1 IDPNN
6 IELPKESHTY
16 EELLDDH
23 PFLKEIARKFL
34 NKDLYKEVRY
44 KDLRDQDKKNLIAVY
59 LGMCAE
65 VDHNIGRILASL
77 EKNKLDKNTLIVFT
91 SDHGELLGEN
101 RMWGKLGWWDSAYR
115 IPLIVYNPG
124 EKNYEVNDFT
134 ESVDLAL
141 VFSAGTVL
149 WSVTSYADGHCEGS
163 TMSDGHTG
171 GKYPQQYELSE
182 YQSAAGCK
190 MMFSEN
196 PNIVSI
202 NDTIQGNKGLA
213 AVADRLPDEPL
224 VVVPYD
230 SVGSYGGTIRFLSNA
245 TEAGTSDMLSTRHVN
260 LVRFADDLSTI
271 VPNVAK
277 DYEWNDDFT
286 TLTFMLRKGHKW
298 SNGEPFTAR
307 DVEFWY
313 EDLMMNTNIREKPYP
328 YLLVGGEPM
337 TVDVVDDTTVRFNL
351 PSPFPGL
358 LATLAWSYNQAFM
371 PAHFLEQFHPEIDSN
386 ADANAQALGFEN
398 GWDALAAY
406 YGNSGWTDTPTP
418 MLRNPDLVAGL
429 EYAAYPSL
437 EAYMTIEDT
446 TEGRVYAANPYF
458 HQVDTAGNQLPYIDY
473 QNERYI
479 NENEIRLL
487 KLVNGEV
494 DYKSQSVQL
503 ESAPQLLDGAE
514 SGGYSLQI
522 NPGCGAALFSFN
534 VTHPDMEKRKVY
546 SDIRF
551 RQAMSIALDRNEIN
565 DVAYYGMGV
574 VEQFVGIS
582 PAPDFVPDAIKMHM
596 TQYDPDG
603 ANALLDEVG
612 LKDVDGDGFR
622 ELPNGAAFAMNID
635 YATQG
640 IGGVEVE
647 LVARMWND
655 VGVKTNFK
663 EVTPDEYRGS
673 QSSNALDVHAWD
685 KGQPLAIIAGNPE
698 TFKAPFGN
706 YFNHTQGMLWA
717 AYIDSNGSDGVEPP
731 QWVYDLSDGIDKFQS
746 YELGTAESNEWGEK
760 ITTMLTEQTLLIGTV
775 KAPFPTYHRNALK
788 NFTQFKTT

>member
-1 IDPNN
+1 M
-6 IELPKESHTY
+6 
-16 EELLDDH
+16 
-23 PFLKEIARKFL
+23 F
-34 NKDLYKEVRY
+34 
-44 KDLRDQDKKNLIAVY
+44 KKLFI
-59 LGMCAE
+59 
-65 VDHNIGRILASL
+65 
-77 EKNKLDKNTLIVFT
+77 
-91 SDHGELLGEN
+91 
-101 RMWGKLGWWDSAYR
+101 
-115 IPLIVYNPG
+115 
-124 EKNYEVNDFT
+124 
-134 ESVDLAL
+134 AL
-141 VFSAGTVL
+141 VFSFSTFAWSGISFAGDC
-149 WSVTSYADGHCEGS
+149 SGS
-163 TMSDGHTG
+163 TMSDGMTG

-182 YQSAAGCK
+182 YESAADCS
-190 MMFSEN
+190 MHFHDN
-196 PNIVSI
+196 PNVESI
-202 NDTIQGNKGLA
+202 NATIQGNPSLPP
-213 AVADRLPDEPL
+213 VADRLPDEPL
-224 VVVPYD
+224 VIVPYD
-230 SVGSYGGTIRFLSNA
+230 SIGEYGGTINFLSNA

-260 LVRFADDLSTI
+260 LLRFADDLSTI

-277 DYEWNDDFT
+277 DFQWNDDFT

-298 SNGEPFTAR
+298 SNGEPFVAR

-313 EDLMMNTNIREKPYP
+313 EDLMMNPKIREKPYP

-337 TVDVVDDTTVRFNL
+337 TVDVIDDQTVRFNL

-358 LATLAWSYNQAFM
+358 TATIAWSYNQFFM
-371 PAHFLEQFHPEIDSN
+371 PSHFLEQFHPEIDSN
-386 ADANAQALGFEN
+386 ADANAQALGFAD
-398 GWDALAAY
+398 GYDALAAY

-418 MLRNPDLVAGL
+418 LLARPDLVDGL
-429 EYAAYPSL
+429 PYAAYPSL

-503 ESAPQLLDGAE
+503 ESAPQLLDGAD
-514 SGGYSLQI
+514 SGGYSVQI

-534 VTHPDMEKRKVY
+534 VTHPDPEKRKVY
-546 SDIRF
+546 GDIRF
-551 RQAMSIALDRNEIN
+551 RQAMSIAMNRDEIN
-565 DVAYYGMGV
+565 DVAYYGLGK
-574 VEQFVGIS
+574 VEQFVGFS
-582 PAPDFVPDAIKMHM
+582 PAPDFVPDSIKMHM

-622 ELPNGAAFAMNID
+622 ELPNGDALAINID

-647 LVARMWND
+647 LVARYFNE
-655 VGVKTNFK
+655 VGIKTTFK

-673 QSSNALDVHAWD
+673 QAANQLDVHVWD
-685 KGQPLAIIAGNPE
+685 KGQPLAIVAGNPE
-698 TFKAPFGN
+698 TFKPPFGN
-706 YFNHTQGMLWA
+706 YFNHTQGLDWA
-717 AYIDSNGSDGVEPP
+717 AYIDSNGSEGTEPP

-746 YELGTAESNEWGEK
+746 YALGTAESNEWGEK
-760 ITTMLTEQTLLIGTV
+760 IATMLTEQSLLIGTV

-788 NFTQFKTT
+788 NFTQFKTTSYEYYRTYPYLATQWWLDE

>member
-1 IDPNN
+1 M
-6 IELPKESHTY
+6 
-16 EELLDDH
+16 
-23 PFLKEIARKFL
+23 F
-34 NKDLYKEVRY
+34 
-44 KDLRDQDKKNLIAVY
+44 KK
-59 LGMCAE
+59 
-65 VDHNIGRILASL
+65 IL
-77 EKNKLDKNTLIVFT
+77 
-91 SDHGELLGEN
+91 
-101 RMWGKLGWWDSAYR
+101 
-115 IPLIVYNPG
+115 
-124 EKNYEVNDFT
+124 
-134 ESVDLAL
+134 LAL
-141 VFSAGTVL
+141 VFSASTVL
-149 WSVTSYADGHCEGS
+149 WSASSFAGGHCTGS
-163 TMSDGHTG
+163 TMNDGLQG

-182 YQSAAGCK
+182 FESAAGCK
-190 MMFSEN
+190 MQFSEN
-196 PNIVSI
+196 PNITSI
-202 NDTIQGNKGLA
+202 NATIQGNKGLA

-230 SVGSYGGTIRFLSNA
+230 SIGSYGGTIKFLSNA

-277 DYEWNDDFT
+277 DFEWNDDFT

-386 ADANAQALGFEN
+386 ADANAQALGFED

-534 VTHPDMEKRKVY
+534 VTHPDLEKRKVY

-582 PAPDFVPDAIKMHM
+582 PAPDFVPEEIKMHM

-622 ELPNGAAFAMNID
+622 ELPNGAPFAMNID

-717 AYIDSNGSDGVEPP
+717 AYIDSDGSDGVEPP

-746 YELGTAESNEWGEK
+746 YELGTAESNEWGKK

-788 NFTQFKTT
+788 NFTQFKTTSYEYYRTYPYLATQWWLDE

>member
-1 IDPNN
+1 M
-6 IELPKESHTY
+6 
-16 EELLDDH
+16 
-23 PFLKEIARKFL
+23 F
-34 NKDLYKEVRY
+34 
-44 KDLRDQDKKNLIAVY
+44 KK
-59 LGMCAE
+59 
-65 VDHNIGRILASL
+65 IL
-77 EKNKLDKNTLIVFT
+77 
-91 SDHGELLGEN
+91 
-101 RMWGKLGWWDSAYR
+101 
-115 IPLIVYNPG
+115 
-124 EKNYEVNDFT
+124 
-134 ESVDLAL
+134 LAL
-141 VFSAGTVL
+141 VFSASTVL
-149 WSVTSYADGHCEGS
+149 WSASSFAGGHCTGS
-163 TMSDGHTG
+163 TMNDGLQG

-182 YQSAAGCK
+182 FESAAGCK
-190 MMFSEN
+190 MQFSEN
-196 PNIVSI
+196 PNITSI
-202 NDTIQGNKGLA
+202 NATIQGNKGLA

-230 SVGSYGGTIRFLSNA
+230 SIGSYGGTIKFLSNA

-337 TVDVVDDTTVRFNL
+337 TVDVIDDTTVRFNL

-358 LATLAWSYNQAFM
+358 LATLAWTYNQAFM

-386 ADANAQALGFEN
+386 ADANAQALGFED

-534 VTHPDMEKRKVY
+534 VTHPDLEKRKVY

-565 DVAYYGMGV
+565 DVAYYGLGV

-582 PAPDFVPDAIKMHM
+582 PAPDFVPEEIKMHM

-612 LKDVDGDGFR
+612 LIDVDGDGFR
-622 ELPNGAAFAMNID
+622 ELPNGAPFAMNID

-685 KGQPLAIIAGNPE
+685 KGQPLAIVAGNPE

-717 AYIDSNGSDGVEPP
+717 AYIDSNGTDGVEPP

-746 YELGTAESNEWGEK
+746 YELGTAESNEWGKK

-788 NFTQFKTT
+788 NFTQFKTTSYEYYRTYPYLATQWWLDE

>member
-1 IDPNN
+1 M
-6 IELPKESHTY
+6 
-16 EELLDDH
+16 
-23 PFLKEIARKFL
+23 F
-34 NKDLYKEVRY
+34 
-44 KDLRDQDKKNLIAVY
+44 KK
-59 LGMCAE
+59 
-65 VDHNIGRILASL
+65 IL
-77 EKNKLDKNTLIVFT
+77 
-91 SDHGELLGEN
+91 
-101 RMWGKLGWWDSAYR
+101 
-115 IPLIVYNPG
+115 
-124 EKNYEVNDFT
+124 
-134 ESVDLAL
+134 LAL
-141 VFSAGTVL
+141 VFSASTVL
-149 WSVTSYADGHCEGS
+149 WSASSFAGGHCTGS
-163 TMSDGHTG
+163 TMNDGLQG

-182 YQSAAGCK
+182 FESAAGCK
-190 MMFSEN
+190 MQFSEN
-196 PNIVSI
+196 PNITSI
-202 NDTIQGNKGLA
+202 NATIQGNKGLA

-230 SVGSYGGTIRFLSNA
+230 SIGSYGGTIKFLSNA

-337 TVDVVDDTTVRFNL
+337 TVDVIDDTTVRFNL

-358 LATLAWSYNQAFM
+358 LATLAWTYNQAFM

-386 ADANAQALGFEN
+386 ADANAQALGFED

-534 VTHPDMEKRKVY
+534 VTHPDLEKRKVY

-582 PAPDFVPDAIKMHM
+582 PAPDFVPEEIKMHM

-622 ELPNGAAFAMNID
+622 ELPNGAPFAMNID

-717 AYIDSNGSDGVEPP
+717 AYIDSNGTDGVEPP

-746 YELGTAESNEWGEK
+746 YELGTAESNEWGKK

-788 NFTQFKTT
+788 NFTQFKTTSYEYYRTYPYLATQWWLDE

>member
-1 IDPNN
+1 M
-6 IELPKESHTY
+6 
-16 EELLDDH
+16 
-23 PFLKEIARKFL
+23 F
-34 NKDLYKEVRY
+34 
-44 KDLRDQDKKNLIAVY
+44 KK
-59 LGMCAE
+59 
-65 VDHNIGRILASL
+65 IL
-77 EKNKLDKNTLIVFT
+77 
-91 SDHGELLGEN
+91 
-101 RMWGKLGWWDSAYR
+101 
-115 IPLIVYNPG
+115 
-124 EKNYEVNDFT
+124 
-134 ESVDLAL
+134 LAL
-141 VFSAGTVL
+141 VFSASTVL
-149 WSVTSYADGHCEGS
+149 WSASSFAGGHCTGS
-163 TMSDGHTG
+163 TMNDGLQG
-171 GKYPQQYELSE
+171 GKYPQQYEISE
-182 YQSAAGCK
+182 FESAAGCK
-190 MMFSEN
+190 MQFSEN
-196 PNIVSI
+196 PNITSI
-202 NDTIQGNKGLA
+202 NATIQGNKGLA

-230 SVGSYGGTIRFLSNA
+230 SIGSYGGTIKFLSNA

-277 DYEWNDDFT
+277 DFEWNDDFT

-337 TVDVVDDTTVRFNL
+337 TVDVVNDTTVRFNL

-503 ESAPQLLDGAE
+503 ESAPQLLDGAD

-685 KGQPLAIIAGNPE
+685 KGHPLAIIAGNPE

-717 AYIDSNGSDGVEPP
+717 AYIDSNGTDGVEPP

-788 NFTQFKTT
+788 NFTQFKTTSYEYYRTYPYLATQWWLDE

>member
-1 IDPNN
+1 MF
-6 IELPKESHTY
+6 KK
-16 EELLDDH
+16 LL
-23 PFLKEIARKFL
+23 
-34 NKDLYKEVRY
+34 
-44 KDLRDQDKKNLIAVY
+44 
-59 LGMCAE
+59 
-65 VDHNIGRILASL
+65 
-77 EKNKLDKNTLIVFT
+77 
-91 SDHGELLGEN
+91 
-101 RMWGKLGWWDSAYR
+101 
-115 IPLIVYNPG
+115 
-124 EKNYEVNDFT
+124 
-134 ESVDLAL
+134 LAL

-149 WSVTSYADGHCEGS
+149 WSVSSYADGHCEGS

-182 YQSAAGCK
+182 FESAAGCK
-190 MMFSEN
+190 MQFSEN
-196 PNIVSI
+196 PNITSI
-202 NDTIQGNKGLA
+202 NATIQGNKGLA

-230 SVGSYGGTIRFLSNA
+230 SIGSYGGTIKFLSNA

-337 TVDVVDDTTVRFNL
+337 TVDVIDDTTVRFNL

-386 ADANAQALGFEN
+386 ADANAQALGFED

-582 PAPDFVPDAIKMHM
+582 PAPDFVPEEIKMHM

-622 ELPNGAAFAMNID
+622 ELPNGAPFAMNID

-717 AYIDSNGSDGVEPP
+717 AYIDSNGTDGVEPP

-746 YELGTAESNEWGEK
+746 YELGTAESNEWGKK

-788 NFTQFKTT
+788 NFTQFKTTSYEYYRTYPYLATQWWLDE

>member
-1 IDPNN
+1 MFKKLFIAM
-6 IELPKESHTY
+6 IFSSSTA
-16 EELLDDH
+16 LLS
-23 PFLKEIARKFL
+23 FGSIA
-34 NKDLYKEVRY
+34 
-44 KDLRDQDKKNLIAVY
+44 
-59 LGMCAE
+59 G
-65 VDHNIGRILASL
+65 
-77 EKNKLDKNTLIVFT
+77 
-91 SDHGELLGEN
+91 
-101 RMWGKLGWWDSAYR
+101 
-115 IPLIVYNPG
+115 
-124 EKNYEVNDFT
+124 
-134 ESVDLAL
+134 
-141 VFSAGTVL
+141 
-149 WSVTSYADGHCEGS
+149 GHCSGS
-163 TMSDGHTG
+163 TMNDGQTG

-182 YQSAAGCK
+182 YESAAGCEMK
-190 MMFSEN
+190 FSEN
-196 PNIVSI
+196 PNIASI
-202 NDTIQGNKGLA
+202 NKTIQGNPSLPP
-213 AVADRLPDEPL
+213 VEDRLPDEPL
-224 VVVPYD
+224 VVVPYE
-230 SVGSYGGTIRFLSNA
+230 SVGQYGGTINFLSNA

-260 LVRFADDLSTI
+260 LLRFADDLSTI

-286 TLTFMLRKGHKW
+286 TLTFTLRKGHMW
-298 SNGEPFTAR
+298 SNGEPFIAR

-313 EDLMMNTNIREKPYP
+313 EDLMMNPNIREKPYP

-337 TVDVVDDTTVRFNL
+337 TVDVIDDQTVRFNL

-358 LATLAWSYNQAFM
+358 TATIAWSYNQFFM
-371 PAHFLEQFHPEIDSN
+371 PSHFLEQFHPEIDSN
-386 ADANAQALGFEN
+386 ADANAQALGFAD
-398 GWDALAAY
+398 GYDALAAY

-418 MLRNPDLVAGL
+418 LLARPDLVDGL
-429 EYAAYPSL
+429 PYAAYPSL

-514 SGGYSLQI
+514 SGGYQVQI

-534 VTHPDMEKRKVY
+534 VTHPDPEKRKVY
-546 SDIRF
+546 GDIRF
-551 RQAMSIALDRNEIN
+551 RQAMSIAMNRDEIN
-565 DVAYYGMGV
+565 EVAYYGLGK
-574 VEQFVGIS
+574 VEQFVGFS
-582 PAPDFVPDAIKMHM
+582 PAPDFVPESIKMHM

-622 ELPNGAAFAMNID
+622 ELPNGDALAINID

-647 LVARMWND
+647 LVARYFNE
-655 VGVKTNFK
+655 VGVKTTFK

-673 QSSNALDVHAWD
+673 QAANQLDVHVWD
-685 KGQPLAIIAGNPE
+685 KGQPLAIVAGNPE
-698 TFKAPFGN
+698 TFKPPFGN
-706 YFNHTQGMLWA
+706 YFNHTQGLDWA
-717 AYIDSNGSDGVEPP
+717 AYIDSNGDEGTKPP

-746 YELGTAESNEWGEK
+746 YALGTAESNEWGEK
-760 ITTMLTEQTLLIGTV
+760 IATMLTEQSLLIGTV

-788 NFTQFKTT
+788 NFTQFKTTSYEYYRTYPYLATQWWLDE

>member
-1 IDPNN
+1 MFKKLFIAM
-6 IELPKESHTY
+6 IFSFSTA
-16 EELLDDH
+16 LLS
-23 PFLKEIARKFL
+23 FGSIA
-34 NKDLYKEVRY
+34 
-44 KDLRDQDKKNLIAVY
+44 
-59 LGMCAE
+59 G
-65 VDHNIGRILASL
+65 
-77 EKNKLDKNTLIVFT
+77 
-91 SDHGELLGEN
+91 
-101 RMWGKLGWWDSAYR
+101 
-115 IPLIVYNPG
+115 
-124 EKNYEVNDFT
+124 
-134 ESVDLAL
+134 
-141 VFSAGTVL
+141 
-149 WSVTSYADGHCEGS
+149 GHCSGS
-163 TMSDGHTG
+163 TMNDGQTG

-182 YQSAAGCK
+182 YESAAGCEMK
-190 MMFSEN
+190 FSEN
-196 PNIVSI
+196 PNIASI
-202 NDTIQGNKGLA
+202 NKTIQGNPSLPP
-213 AVADRLPDEPL
+213 VEDRLPDEPL

-230 SVGSYGGTIRFLSNA
+230 SVGQYGGTINFLSNA

-260 LVRFADDLSTI
+260 LLRFADDLSTI

-286 TLTFMLRKGHKW
+286 TLTFTLRKGHKW
-298 SNGEPFTAR
+298 SNGEPFIAR

-313 EDLMMNTNIREKPYP
+313 EDLMMNPNIREKPYP

-337 TVDVVDDTTVRFNL
+337 TVDVIDDQTVRFNL

-358 LATLAWSYNQAFM
+358 TATIAWSYNQFFM
-371 PAHFLEQFHPEIDSN
+371 PSHFLEQFHPEIDSN
-386 ADANAQALGFEN
+386 ADANAQALGFAD
-398 GWDALAAY
+398 GYDALAAY

-418 MLRNPDLVAGL
+418 LLARPDLVDGL
-429 EYAAYPSL
+429 PYAAYPSL

-503 ESAPQLLDGAE
+503 ESAPQLLDGADA
-514 SGGYSLQI
+514 GGYQVQI

-534 VTHPDMEKRKVY
+534 VTHPDPEKRKVY
-546 SDIRF
+546 GDIRF
-551 RQAMSIALDRNEIN
+551 RQAMSIAMNRDEIN
-565 DVAYYGMGV
+565 DVAYYGLGK
-574 VEQFVGIS
+574 VEQFVGFS
-582 PAPDFVPDAIKMHM
+582 PAPDFVPESIKMHM

-603 ANALLDEVG
+603 ASALLDEVG

-622 ELPNGAAFAMNID
+622 ELPNGEALAINID

-647 LVARMWND
+647 LVARYFNE
-655 VGVKTNFK
+655 VGIKTTFK

-673 QSSNALDVHAWD
+673 QAANQLDVHVWD
-685 KGQPLAIIAGNPE
+685 KGQPLAIVAGNPE
-698 TFKAPFGN
+698 TFKPPFGN
-706 YFNHTQGMLWA
+706 YFNHTQGLDWA
-717 AYIDSNGSDGVEPP
+717 AYIDSNGAEGTEPP

-746 YELGTAESNEWGEK
+746 YALGTAESNEWGEK
-760 ITTMLTEQTLLIGTV
+760 IATMLTEQSLLIGTV

-788 NFTQFKTT
+788 NFTQFKTTSYEYYRTYPYLATQWWLDE

>member
-1 IDPNN
+1 M
-6 IELPKESHTY
+6 
-16 EELLDDH
+16 
-23 PFLKEIARKFL
+23 F
-34 NKDLYKEVRY
+34 
-44 KDLRDQDKKNLIAVY
+44 KKLLIA
-59 LGMCAE
+59 MIFSFSTA
-65 VDHNIGRILASL
+65 
-77 EKNKLDKNTLIVFT
+77 
-91 SDHGELLGEN
+91 LLSFG
-101 RMWGKLGWWDSAYR
+101 S
-115 IPLIVYNPG
+115 I
-124 EKNYEVNDFT
+124 
-134 ESVDLAL
+134 
-141 VFSAGTVL
+141 AG
-149 WSVTSYADGHCEGS
+149 GHCSGS
-163 TMSDGHTG
+163 TMNDGQTG

-182 YQSAAGCK
+182 YESAAGCEMK
-190 MMFSEN
+190 FSEN
-196 PNIVSI
+196 PNIASI
-202 NDTIQGNKGLA
+202 NKTIQGNPSLPP
-213 AVADRLPDEPL
+213 VEDRLPDEPL
-224 VVVPYD
+224 VVVPYE
-230 SVGSYGGTIRFLSNA
+230 SVGQYGGTINFLSNA

-260 LVRFADDLSTI
+260 LLRFADDLSTI

-286 TLTFMLRKGHKW
+286 TLTFTLRKGHKW
-298 SNGEPFTAR
+298 SNGEPFIAR

-313 EDLMMNTNIREKPYP
+313 EDLMMNPNIREKPYP

-337 TVDVVDDTTVRFNL
+337 TVDVIDDQTVRFNL

-358 LATLAWSYNQAFM
+358 TATIAWSYNQFFM
-371 PAHFLEQFHPEIDSN
+371 PSHFLEQFHPEIDSN
-386 ADANAQALGFEN
+386 ADANAQALGFAD
-398 GWDALAAY
+398 GYDALAAY

-418 MLRNPDLVAGL
+418 LLARPDLVDGL
-429 EYAAYPSL
+429 PYAAYPSL

-514 SGGYSLQI
+514 SGGYQVQI

-534 VTHPDMEKRKVY
+534 VTHPDPEKRKVY
-546 SDIRF
+546 GDIRF
-551 RQAMSIALDRNEIN
+551 RQAMSIAMNRDEIN
-565 DVAYYGMGV
+565 EVAYYGLGK
-574 VEQFVGIS
+574 VEQFVGFS
-582 PAPDFVPDAIKMHM
+582 PAPDFVPESIKMHM

-622 ELPNGAAFAMNID
+622 ELPNGDALAINID

-647 LVARMWND
+647 LVARYFNE
-655 VGVKTNFK
+655 VGVKTTFK

-673 QSSNALDVHAWD
+673 QAANQLDVHVWD
-685 KGQPLAIIAGNPE
+685 KGQPLAIVAGNPE
-698 TFKAPFGN
+698 TFKPPFGN
-706 YFNHTQGMLWA
+706 YFNHTQGLDWA
-717 AYIDSNGSDGVEPP
+717 AYIDSNGDEGTKPP

-746 YELGTAESNEWGEK
+746 YALGTAESNEWGEK
-760 ITTMLTEQTLLIGTV
+760 IATMLTEQSLLIGTV

-788 NFTQFKTT
+788 NFTQFKTTSYEYYRTYPYLATQWWLDE

>member
-1 IDPNN
+1 M
-6 IELPKESHTY
+6 
-16 EELLDDH
+16 
-23 PFLKEIARKFL
+23 F
-34 NKDLYKEVRY
+34 
-44 KDLRDQDKKNLIAVY
+44 KK
-59 LGMCAE
+59 
-65 VDHNIGRILASL
+65 IL
-77 EKNKLDKNTLIVFT
+77 
-91 SDHGELLGEN
+91 
-101 RMWGKLGWWDSAYR
+101 
-115 IPLIVYNPG
+115 
-124 EKNYEVNDFT
+124 
-134 ESVDLAL
+134 LAL
-141 VFSAGTVL
+141 VFSASTVL
-149 WSVTSYADGHCEGS
+149 WSASSFAGGHCTGS
-163 TMSDGHTG
+163 TMNDGLQG

-182 YQSAAGCK
+182 FESAAGCK
-190 MMFSEN
+190 MQFSEN
-196 PNIVSI
+196 PNITSI
-202 NDTIQGNKGLA
+202 NATIQGNKGLA

-224 VVVPYD
+224 IVVPYD
-230 SVGSYGGTIRFLSNA
+230 SIGSYGGTIKFLSNA

-286 TLTFMLRKGHKW
+286 ALTFMLRKGHKW

-337 TVDVVDDTTVRFNL
+337 TVDVIDDTTVRFNL

-386 ADANAQALGFEN
+386 ADANAQALGFED

-534 VTHPDMEKRKVY
+534 VTHPDLEKRKVY

-582 PAPDFVPDAIKMHM
+582 PAPDFVPEEIKMHM

-622 ELPNGAAFAMNID
+622 ELPNGAPFAMNID

-717 AYIDSNGSDGVEPP
+717 AYIDSNGTDGVEPP

-746 YELGTAESNEWGEK
+746 YELGTAESNEWGKK

-788 NFTQFKTT
+788 NFTQFKTTSYEYYRTYPYLATQWWLDE

>member
-1 IDPNN
+1 M
-6 IELPKESHTY
+6 
-16 EELLDDH
+16 
-23 PFLKEIARKFL
+23 F
-34 NKDLYKEVRY
+34 
-44 KDLRDQDKKNLIAVY
+44 KK
-59 LGMCAE
+59 
-65 VDHNIGRILASL
+65 IL
-77 EKNKLDKNTLIVFT
+77 
-91 SDHGELLGEN
+91 
-101 RMWGKLGWWDSAYR
+101 
-115 IPLIVYNPG
+115 
-124 EKNYEVNDFT
+124 
-134 ESVDLAL
+134 LAL
-141 VFSAGTVL
+141 VFSASTVL
-149 WSVTSYADGHCEGS
+149 WSASSFAGGHCTGS
-163 TMSDGHTG
+163 TMNDGLQG

-182 YQSAAGCK
+182 FESAAGCK
-190 MMFSEN
+190 MQFSEN
-196 PNIVSI
+196 PNITSI
-202 NDTIQGNKGLA
+202 NATIQGNKGLA

-230 SVGSYGGTIRFLSNA
+230 SIGSYGGTIKFLSNA

-337 TVDVVDDTTVRFNL
+337 TVDVIDDTTVRFNL

-386 ADANAQALGFEN
+386 ADANAQALGFED

-746 YELGTAESNEWGEK
+746 YELGTAESNEWGKK

-788 NFTQFKTT
+788 NFTQFKTTSYEYYRTYPYLATQWWLDE

>member
-1 IDPNN
+1 M
-6 IELPKESHTY
+6 
-16 EELLDDH
+16 
-23 PFLKEIARKFL
+23 LKK
-34 NKDLYKEVRY
+34 
-44 KDLRDQDKKNLIAVY
+44 
-59 LGMCAE
+59 
-65 VDHNIGRILASL
+65 IL
-77 EKNKLDKNTLIVFT
+77 V
-91 SDHGELLGEN
+91 
-101 RMWGKLGWWDSAYR
+101 
-115 IPLIVYNPG
+115 
-124 EKNYEVNDFT
+124 
-134 ESVDLAL
+134 AL
-141 VFSAGTVL
+141 VFSSAMFVWSGSSFAG
-149 WSVTSYADGHCEGS
+149 GHCVGS
-163 TMSDGHTG
+163 TMSDAYTG

-182 YQSAAGCK
+182 YESAASCTMK
-190 MMFSEN
+190 FSEN
-196 PNIVSI
+196 PSIASI
-202 NDTIQGNKGLA
+202 NATIQGNPGSLPP
-213 AVADRLPDEPL
+213 VEDRLPDEPL
-224 VVVPYD
+224 VVVPYE
-230 SVGSYGGTIRFLSNA
+230 SIGKYGNTINFLSNA

-260 LVRFADDLSTI
+260 LVRFADDLSTV

-298 SNGEPFTAR
+298 SNGEPFVAR

-313 EDLMMNTNIREKPYP
+313 EDLMMNPKIREKPYP

-337 TVDVVDDTTVRFNL
+337 TVDVIDDQTVRFNL

-358 LATLAWSYNQAFM
+358 LATLATSYNQAFM
-371 PAHFLEQFHPEIDSN
+371 PSHFLEQFHPEIDSN
-386 ADANAQALGFEN
+386 ADANAQALGFAD

-418 MLRNPDLVAGL
+418 LLRNPELVDGL
-429 EYAAYPSL
+429 PYAAYPSL

-458 HQVDTAGNQLPYIDY
+458 FQVDTAGNQLPYIDY

-503 ESAPQLLDGAE
+503 ESAPQLLDGSE
-514 SGGYSLQI
+514 SGGYNIQI

-534 VTHPDMEKRKVY
+534 VTHPDLEKRKVY
-546 SDIRF
+546 GDIRF

-574 VEQFVGIS
+574 VEQFTGMS
-582 PAPDFVPDAIKMHM
+582 PAPDFVREDMKMYM

-622 ELPNGAAFAMNID
+622 ELPNGEPFAMNID

-655 VGVKTNFK
+655 VGVKTSFK

-685 KGQPLAIIAGNPE
+685 KGQPLAIIAGDPE

-717 AYIDSNGSDGVEPP
+717 AYIDSNGDEGVEPP

-746 YELGTAESNEWGEK
+746 YALGTPESNEWGEK

-788 NFTQFKTT
+788 NFTQFKTTSYEYYRTYPYLATQWWLDE

>member
-1 IDPNN
+1 M
-6 IELPKESHTY
+6 
-16 EELLDDH
+16 
-23 PFLKEIARKFL
+23 F
-34 NKDLYKEVRY
+34 
-44 KDLRDQDKKNLIAVY
+44 KK
-59 LGMCAE
+59 
-65 VDHNIGRILASL
+65 IL
-77 EKNKLDKNTLIVFT
+77 
-91 SDHGELLGEN
+91 
-101 RMWGKLGWWDSAYR
+101 
-115 IPLIVYNPG
+115 
-124 EKNYEVNDFT
+124 
-134 ESVDLAL
+134 LAL
-141 VFSAGTVL
+141 VFSASTVL
-149 WSVTSYADGHCEGS
+149 WSASSFAGGHCTGS
-163 TMSDGHTG
+163 TMNDGLQG
-171 GKYPQQYELSE
+171 GKYPQQYEISE
-182 YQSAAGCK
+182 FESAAGCK
-190 MMFSEN
+190 MQFSEN
-196 PNIVSI
+196 PNITSI
-202 NDTIQGNKGLA
+202 NATIQGNKGLA

-230 SVGSYGGTIRFLSNA
+230 SIGSYGGTIKFLSNA

-277 DYEWNDDFT
+277 DFEWNDDFT

-337 TVDVVDDTTVRFNL
+337 TVDVIDDTTVRFNL

-386 ADANAQALGFEN
+386 ADANAQALGFED

-546 SDIRF
+546 GDIRF
-551 RQAMSIALDRNEIN
+551 RQALSIALDRNEIN
-565 DVAYYGMGV
+565 DVAYYGLGV

-582 PAPDFVPDAIKMHM
+582 PAPDFVPEEIKMHM

-622 ELPNGAAFAMNID
+622 ELPNGAPFAMNID

-685 KGQPLAIIAGNPE
+685 KGQPLAIVAGNPE

-717 AYIDSNGSDGVEPP
+717 AYIDSNGTDGVEPP

-746 YELGTAESNEWGEK
+746 YELGTAESNEWGKK

-788 NFTQFKTT
+788 NFTQFKTTSYEYYRTYPYLATQWWLDE

>member
-1 IDPNN
+1 MVKKI
-6 IELPKESHTY
+6 
-16 EELLDDH
+16 
-23 PFLKEIARKFL
+23 FL
-34 NKDLYKEVRY
+34 
-44 KDLRDQDKKNLIAVY
+44 
-59 LGMCAE
+59 
-65 VDHNIGRILASL
+65 
-77 EKNKLDKNTLIVFT
+77 T
-91 SDHGELLGEN
+91 
-101 RMWGKLGWWDSAYR
+101 
-115 IPLIVYNPG
+115 
-124 EKNYEVNDFT
+124 
-134 ESVDLAL
+134 L
-141 VFSAGTVL
+141 VFSITSVV
-149 WSVTSYADGHCEGS
+149 WSSSSFAASCSGS

-171 GKYPQQYELSE
+171 GEYPQQYELSAYE
-182 YQSAAGCK
+182 SAAGCT
-190 MMFSEN
+190 MSFSEN
-196 PNIVSI
+196 PNITSI
-202 NDTIQGNKGLA
+202 NATIQGNEGLA
-213 AVADRLPDEPL
+213 SVANRLPSEPL

-230 SVGSYGGTIRFLSNA
+230 SVGKYGGTIRFLSNA

-260 LVRFADDLSTI
+260 LVRFADDLATI

-277 DYEWNDDFT
+277 SYEWNDDFT
-286 TLTFMLRKGHKW
+286 ALTFTLRKGHKW

-307 DVEFWY
+307 DIEFWY
-313 EDLMMNTNIREKPYP
+313 EDLMMNTNIREKPYG

-337 TVDVVDDTTVRFNL
+337 TVDVLDDVTARFNL
-351 PSPFPGL
+351 PSPMPGV
-358 LATLAWSYNQAFM
+358 LATLATSYNQAFM

-429 EYAAYPSL
+429 KYAAYPSL

-458 HQVDTAGNQLPYIDY
+458 FQVDTAGNQLPYIDY

-514 SGGYSLQI
+514 KGGYSLQI

-534 VTHPDMEKRKVY
+534 VNHPDMEKRSVFG
-546 SDIRF
+546 DIRF
-551 RQAMSIALDRNEIN
+551 RQAMSMAMNRAEIN
-565 DVAYYGMGV
+565 DVAYYGLGV
-574 VEQFVGIS
+574 VEQYTGIS
-582 PAPDFVPDAIKMHM
+582 PAPDFISDEMKNYM
-596 TQYDPDG
+596 TQYDPAA

-612 LKDVDGDGFR
+612 LADTDGDGFR
-622 ELPNGAAFAMNID
+622 ELPSGAPLVLSID

-647 LVARMWND
+647 LVARHWNE
-655 VGVKTNFK
+655 VGIKTNFK
-663 EVTPDEYRGS
+663 EVTPDEFRGS

-685 KGQPLAIIAGNPE
+685 KGHPLAIVAGNPE
-698 TFKAPFGN
+698 NFKPPFGN
-706 YFNHTQGMLWA
+706 YFAHTQGMLWA
-717 AYIDSNGSDGVEPP
+717 AYIDSDGAEGVKPP
-731 QWVYDLSDGIDKFQS
+731 QWVYDLSDAIDAFQS
-746 YELGTAESNEWGEK
+746 YALGTPESNEWGTK
-760 ITTMLTEQTLLIGTV
+760 MTTMITEQSLLLGTV

-788 NFTQFKTT
+788 NFAQFKTTSYEYYRTYPYLPTQWYLDE

>member
-1 IDPNN
+1 MVKKI
-6 IELPKESHTY
+6 
-16 EELLDDH
+16 
-23 PFLKEIARKFL
+23 FL
-34 NKDLYKEVRY
+34 
-44 KDLRDQDKKNLIAVY
+44 
-59 LGMCAE
+59 
-65 VDHNIGRILASL
+65 
-77 EKNKLDKNTLIVFT
+77 T
-91 SDHGELLGEN
+91 
-101 RMWGKLGWWDSAYR
+101 
-115 IPLIVYNPG
+115 
-124 EKNYEVNDFT
+124 
-134 ESVDLAL
+134 L
-141 VFSAGTVL
+141 VFS
-149 WSVTSYADGHCEGS
+149 VTSVVWSSSSFAASCSGS

-171 GKYPQQYELSE
+171 GEYPQQYELSAYE
-182 YQSAAGCK
+182 SAAGCT
-190 MMFSEN
+190 MSFSEN
-196 PNIVSI
+196 PNITSI
-202 NDTIQGNKGLA
+202 NATIQGNEGLA
-213 AVADRLPDEPL
+213 SVANRLPSEPL

-230 SVGSYGGTIRFLSNA
+230 SVGKYGGTIRFLSNA

-260 LVRFADDLSTI
+260 LVRFADDLATI

-277 DYEWNDDFT
+277 SYEWNDDFT
-286 TLTFMLRKGHKW
+286 ALTFTLRKGHKW

-307 DVEFWY
+307 DIEFWY
-313 EDLMMNTNIREKPYP
+313 EDLMMNTNIREKPYG

-337 TVDVVDDTTVRFNL
+337 TVDVLDDVTARFNL
-351 PSPFPGL
+351 PSPMPGV
-358 LATLAWSYNQAFM
+358 LATLATSYNQAFM

-429 EYAAYPSL
+429 KYAAYPSL

-458 HQVDTAGNQLPYIDY
+458 FQVDTAGNQLPYIDY

-514 SGGYSLQI
+514 KGGYSLQI

-534 VTHPDMEKRKVY
+534 VNHPDMEKRSVFG
-546 SDIRF
+546 DIRF
-551 RQAMSIALDRNEIN
+551 RQAMSMAMNRDEIN
-565 DVAYYGMGV
+565 EVAYYGLGV
-574 VEQFVGIS
+574 VEQYTGIS
-582 PAPDFVPDAIKMHM
+582 PAPDFISDEMKNYM
-596 TQYDPDG
+596 TQFDPAA

-612 LKDVDGDGFR
+612 LADTDGDGFR
-622 ELPNGAAFAMNID
+622 ELPSGAPLVLSID

-647 LVARMWND
+647 LVARHWNE
-655 VGVKTNFK
+655 VGIKTNFK
-663 EVTPDEYRGS
+663 EVTPDEFRGS

-685 KGQPLAIIAGNPE
+685 KGHPLAIVAGNPE
-698 TFKAPFGN
+698 NFKPPFGN
-706 YFNHTQGMLWA
+706 YFAHTQGMLWA
-717 AYIDSNGSDGVEPP
+717 AYIDSDGAEGVKPP
-731 QWVYDLSDGIDKFQS
+731 QWVYDLSDAIDAFQS
-746 YELGTAESNEWGEK
+746 YALGTPESNEWGTK
-760 ITTMLTEQTLLIGTV
+760 MTTMITEQSLLLGTV

-788 NFTQFKTT
+788 NFAQFKTTSYEYYRTYPYLPTQWYLDE

>member
-1 IDPNN
+1 M
-6 IELPKESHTY
+6 
-16 EELLDDH
+16 
-23 PFLKEIARKFL
+23 F
-34 NKDLYKEVRY
+34 
-44 KDLRDQDKKNLIAVY
+44 KK
-59 LGMCAE
+59 
-65 VDHNIGRILASL
+65 IL
-77 EKNKLDKNTLIVFT
+77 
-91 SDHGELLGEN
+91 
-101 RMWGKLGWWDSAYR
+101 
-115 IPLIVYNPG
+115 
-124 EKNYEVNDFT
+124 
-134 ESVDLAL
+134 LAL
-141 VFSAGTVL
+141 VFSASTVL
-149 WSVTSYADGHCEGS
+149 WSASSFAGGHCTGS
-163 TMSDGHTG
+163 TMNDGLQG

-182 YQSAAGCK
+182 FESAAGCK
-190 MMFSEN
+190 MQFSEN
-196 PNIVSI
+196 PNITSI
-202 NDTIQGNKGLA
+202 NATIQGNKGLA

-230 SVGSYGGTIRFLSNA
+230 SIGSYGGTIKFLSNA

-337 TVDVVDDTTVRFNL
+337 TVDVIDDTTVRFNL

-386 ADANAQALGFEN
+386 ADANAQALGFED

-534 VTHPDMEKRKVY
+534 VTHPDLEKRKVY

-582 PAPDFVPDAIKMHM
+582 PAPDFVPEEIKMHM

-622 ELPNGAAFAMNID
+622 ELPNGAPFAMNID

-663 EVTPDEYRGS
+663 EVTPDEYRGL

-717 AYIDSNGSDGVEPP
+717 AYIDSNGTDGVEPP

-746 YELGTAESNEWGEK
+746 YELGTAESNEWGKK

-788 NFTQFKTT
+788 NFTQFKTTSYEYYRTYPYLATQWWLDE

>member
-1 IDPNN
+1 M
-6 IELPKESHTY
+6 
-16 EELLDDH
+16 
-23 PFLKEIARKFL
+23 F
-34 NKDLYKEVRY
+34 
-44 KDLRDQDKKNLIAVY
+44 KK
-59 LGMCAE
+59 
-65 VDHNIGRILASL
+65 IL
-77 EKNKLDKNTLIVFT
+77 
-91 SDHGELLGEN
+91 
-101 RMWGKLGWWDSAYR
+101 
-115 IPLIVYNPG
+115 
-124 EKNYEVNDFT
+124 
-134 ESVDLAL
+134 LAL
-141 VFSAGTVL
+141 VFSASTVL
-149 WSVTSYADGHCEGS
+149 WSASSFAGGHCTGS
-163 TMSDGHTG
+163 TMNDGLQG

-182 YQSAAGCK
+182 FESAAGCK
-190 MMFSEN
+190 MQFSEN
-196 PNIVSI
+196 PNITSI
-202 NDTIQGNKGLA
+202 NATIQGNKGLA

-224 VVVPYD
+224 IVVPYD
-230 SVGSYGGTIRFLSNA
+230 SIGSYGGTIKFLSNA

-337 TVDVVDDTTVRFNL
+337 TVDVIDDTTVRFNL

-358 LATLAWSYNQAFM
+358 LATLAWTYNQAFM

-386 ADANAQALGFEN
+386 ADANAQALGFED

-534 VTHPDMEKRKVY
+534 VTHPDLEKRKVY

-565 DVAYYGMGV
+565 DVAYYGLGV

-582 PAPDFVPDAIKMHM
+582 PAPDFVPEEIKMHM

-612 LKDVDGDGFR
+612 LIDVDGDGFR
-622 ELPNGAAFAMNID
+622 ELPNGAPFAMNID

-663 EVTPDEYRGS
+663 EVTPDEFRGS
-673 QSSNALDVHAWD
+673 QASNALDVHAWD
-685 KGQPLAIIAGNPE
+685 KGHPLAIVAGNPE

-717 AYIDSNGSDGVEPP
+717 AYIDSNGTDGVEPP

-746 YELGTAESNEWGEK
+746 YELGTAESNEWGKK

-788 NFTQFKTT
+788 NFTQFKTTSYEYYRTYPYLATQWWLDE

>member
-1 IDPNN
+1 MF
-6 IELPKESHTY
+6 KK
-16 EELLDDH
+16 LL
-23 PFLKEIARKFL
+23 
-34 NKDLYKEVRY
+34 
-44 KDLRDQDKKNLIAVY
+44 
-59 LGMCAE
+59 
-65 VDHNIGRILASL
+65 
-77 EKNKLDKNTLIVFT
+77 
-91 SDHGELLGEN
+91 
-101 RMWGKLGWWDSAYR
+101 
-115 IPLIVYNPG
+115 
-124 EKNYEVNDFT
+124 
-134 ESVDLAL
+134 LAL
-141 VFSAGTVL
+141 VFFTGTAL
-149 WSVTSYADGHCEGS
+149 WSVSSFAGGHCTGS

-171 GKYPQQYELSE
+171 GKYPQQYELSDYE
-182 YQSAAGCK
+182 STAGCE
-190 MMFSEN
+190 MQFSEN

-202 NDTIQGNKGLA
+202 NATIQGNKGLA
-213 AVADRLPDEPL
+213 AVADRLPEEPL

-230 SVGSYGGTIRFLSNA
+230 SVGSYGGTIKFLSNA

-260 LVRFADDLSTI
+260 LVRFADDLTTI

-277 DYEWNDDFT
+277 DYSWNDDFT
-286 TLTFMLRKGHKW
+286 ELTFMLRKGHKW

-337 TVDVVDDTTVRFNL
+337 TVDVVNDTTVRFNL

-358 LATLAWSYNQAFM
+358 LATLAWTYNQAFM

-429 EYAAYPSL
+429 VHAAYPSL

-446 TEGRVYAANPYF
+446 TEGRIYAANPYF

-514 SGGYSLQI
+514 KGGYSLQI

-534 VTHPDMEKRKVY
+534 VTHPDMEKRSVY
-546 SDIRF
+546 GDIRF
-551 RQAMSIALDRNEIN
+551 RQAMSMAMNRDEIN

-582 PAPDFVPDAIKMHM
+582 PAPDFVSDEIKMHM
-596 TQYDPDG
+596 TQYDP
-603 ANALLDEVG
+603 AASNVLLDAVG
-612 LKDVDGDGFR
+612 LVDTDGDGFR
-622 ELPNGAAFAMNID
+622 ELPSGASFAMNID

-647 LVARMWND
+647 LVARHWNE
-655 VGVKTNFK
+655 VGIKTSFK

-673 QSSNALDVHAWD
+673 QSSNALDVHVWD

-746 YELGTAESNEWGEK
+746 YELGTAGSNEWGAK

-788 NFTQFKTT
+788 NFTQFKTTSYEYYRTYPYLATQWWLDE

>member
-1 IDPNN
+1 M
-6 IELPKESHTY
+6 
-16 EELLDDH
+16 
-23 PFLKEIARKFL
+23 F
-34 NKDLYKEVRY
+34 
-44 KDLRDQDKKNLIAVY
+44 KK
-59 LGMCAE
+59 
-65 VDHNIGRILASL
+65 IL
-77 EKNKLDKNTLIVFT
+77 
-91 SDHGELLGEN
+91 
-101 RMWGKLGWWDSAYR
+101 
-115 IPLIVYNPG
+115 
-124 EKNYEVNDFT
+124 
-134 ESVDLAL
+134 LAL
-141 VFSAGTVL
+141 VFSASTVL
-149 WSVTSYADGHCEGS
+149 WSASSFAGGHCTGS
-163 TMSDGHTG
+163 TMNDGLQG
-171 GKYPQQYELSE
+171 GKYPQQYEISE
-182 YQSAAGCK
+182 FESAAGCK
-190 MMFSEN
+190 MQFSEN
-196 PNIVSI
+196 PNITSI
-202 NDTIQGNKGLA
+202 NATIQGNKGLA

-230 SVGSYGGTIRFLSNA
+230 SIGSYGGTIKFLSNA

-337 TVDVVDDTTVRFNL
+337 TVDVIDDTTVRFNL

-358 LATLAWSYNQAFM
+358 LATLAWTYNQAFM

-386 ADANAQALGFEN
+386 ADANAQALGFED

-534 VTHPDMEKRKVY
+534 VTHPDLEKRKVY

-565 DVAYYGMGV
+565 DVAYYGLGV

-582 PAPDFVPDAIKMHM
+582 PAPDFVPEEIKMHM

-612 LKDVDGDGFR
+612 LIDVDGDGFR
-622 ELPNGAAFAMNID
+622 ELPNGAPFAMNID

-663 EVTPDEYRGS
+663 EVTPDEFRGS
-673 QSSNALDVHAWD
+673 QASNALDVHAWD
-685 KGQPLAIIAGNPE
+685 KGHPLAIVAGNPE

-717 AYIDSNGSDGVEPP
+717 AYIDSNGTDGVEPP

-746 YELGTAESNEWGEK
+746 YELGTAESNEWGKK

-788 NFTQFKTT
+788 NFTQFKTTSYEYYRTYPYLATQWWLDE

>member
-1 IDPNN
+1 M
-6 IELPKESHTY
+6 
-16 EELLDDH
+16 
-23 PFLKEIARKFL
+23 F
-34 NKDLYKEVRY
+34 
-44 KDLRDQDKKNLIAVY
+44 KK
-59 LGMCAE
+59 
-65 VDHNIGRILASL
+65 IL
-77 EKNKLDKNTLIVFT
+77 
-91 SDHGELLGEN
+91 
-101 RMWGKLGWWDSAYR
+101 
-115 IPLIVYNPG
+115 
-124 EKNYEVNDFT
+124 
-134 ESVDLAL
+134 LAL
-141 VFSAGTVL
+141 VFSASTVL
-149 WSVTSYADGHCEGS
+149 WSASSFAGGHCTGS
-163 TMSDGHTG
+163 TMNDGLQG

-182 YQSAAGCK
+182 FESAAGCK
-190 MMFSEN
+190 MQFSEN
-196 PNIVSI
+196 PNITSI
-202 NDTIQGNKGLA
+202 NATIQGNKGLA

-230 SVGSYGGTIRFLSNA
+230 SIGSYGGTIKFLSNA

-337 TVDVVDDTTVRFNL
+337 TVDVIDDTTVRFNL

-358 LATLAWSYNQAFM
+358 LATLAWTYNQAFM

-386 ADANAQALGFEN
+386 ADANAQALGFED

-534 VTHPDMEKRKVY
+534 VTHPDLEKRKVY

-565 DVAYYGMGV
+565 DVAYYGLGV

-582 PAPDFVPDAIKMHM
+582 PAPDFVPEEIKMHM

-612 LKDVDGDGFR
+612 LIDVDGDGFR
-622 ELPNGAAFAMNID
+622 ELPNGAPFAMNID

-663 EVTPDEYRGS
+663 EVTPDEFRGS
-673 QSSNALDVHAWD
+673 QASNALDVHAWD
-685 KGQPLAIIAGNPE
+685 KGHPLAIVAGNPE

-717 AYIDSNGSDGVEPP
+717 AYIDSNGTDGVEPP

-746 YELGTAESNEWGEK
+746 YELGTAESNEWGKK

-788 NFTQFKTT
+788 NFTQFKTTSYEYYRTYPYLATQWWLDE

>member
-1 IDPNN
+1 MVKKI
-6 IELPKESHTY
+6 
-16 EELLDDH
+16 
-23 PFLKEIARKFL
+23 FL
-34 NKDLYKEVRY
+34 
-44 KDLRDQDKKNLIAVY
+44 
-59 LGMCAE
+59 
-65 VDHNIGRILASL
+65 
-77 EKNKLDKNTLIVFT
+77 T
-91 SDHGELLGEN
+91 
-101 RMWGKLGWWDSAYR
+101 
-115 IPLIVYNPG
+115 
-124 EKNYEVNDFT
+124 
-134 ESVDLAL
+134 L
-141 VFSAGTVL
+141 VFS
-149 WSVTSYADGHCEGS
+149 VTSVVWSSSSFAASCSGS

-171 GKYPQQYELSE
+171 GEYPQQYELSAYE
-182 YQSAAGCK
+182 SAAGCT
-190 MMFSEN
+190 MSFSEN
-196 PNIVSI
+196 PNITSI
-202 NDTIQGNKGLA
+202 NATIQGNEGLA
-213 AVADRLPDEPL
+213 SVTNRLPSEPL

-230 SVGSYGGTIRFLSNA
+230 SVGNYGGTIRFLSNA

-260 LVRFADDLSTI
+260 LVRFADDLTTI

-277 DYEWNDDFT
+277 DFSWNDDFT
-286 TLTFMLRKGHKW
+286 ELTFTLRKGHKW

-313 EDLMMNTNIREKPYP
+313 EDLMMNTNIREKPYG

-337 TVDVVDDTTVRFNL
+337 TVDVVNDTTVRFNL

-371 PAHFLEQFHPEIDSN
+371 PAHFLEQFHPEIDVM
-386 ADANAQALGFEN
+386 ADANAKALGFED

-429 EYAAYPSL
+429 KYAAYPSL

-458 HQVDTAGNQLPYIDY
+458 HQVDSAGNQLPYIDY

-514 SGGYSLQI
+514 KGGYSLQI

-534 VTHPDMEKRKVY
+534 VTHPDMEKRSVY
-546 SDIRF
+546 GDIRF
-551 RQAMSIALDRNEIN
+551 RQAMSMAMNRDEIN

-582 PAPDFVPDAIKMHM
+582 PAPDFVSDEIKMHM
-596 TQYDPDG
+596 TKFDPAA
-603 ANALLDEVG
+603 ANALLDAVG
-612 LKDVDGDGFR
+612 LADIDGDGFR
-622 ELPNGAAFAMNID
+622 ELPSGAPFAMNID

-640 IGGVEVE
+640 VGGVEVE
-647 LVARMWND
+647 LVARHWNE
-655 VGVKTNFK
+655 VGIKTSFK

-673 QSSNALDVHAWD
+673 QSSNALDVHVWD
-685 KGQPLAIIAGNPE
+685 KGQPLAIVAGNPE
-698 TFKAPFGN
+698 TFKPPYGN

-717 AYIDSNGSDGVEPP
+717 AYIDTNGEDGVKPP
-731 QWVYDLSDGIDKFQS
+731 QWAYDLSDGIDKFQS
-746 YELGTAESNEWGEK
+746 FELGTAGSNEWGEK

-788 NFTQFKTT
+788 NFTQFKTTSYEYYRTYPYLATQWWLDE

>member
-1 IDPNN
+1 MVKKI
-6 IELPKESHTY
+6 
-16 EELLDDH
+16 LL
-23 PFLKEIARKFL
+23 
-34 NKDLYKEVRY
+34 
-44 KDLRDQDKKNLIAVY
+44 
-59 LGMCAE
+59 
-65 VDHNIGRILASL
+65 
-77 EKNKLDKNTLIVFT
+77 T
-91 SDHGELLGEN
+91 
-101 RMWGKLGWWDSAYR
+101 
-115 IPLIVYNPG
+115 
-124 EKNYEVNDFT
+124 
-134 ESVDLAL
+134 L
-141 VFSAGTVL
+141 VFSVASVV
-149 WSVTSYADGHCEGS
+149 WSSSSIAAACSGS

-171 GKYPQQYELSE
+171 GKYPQQYELSAYE
-182 YQSAAGCK
+182 SAAGCT
-190 MMFSEN
+190 MGFSEN
-196 PNIVSI
+196 PSIASI
-202 NDTIQGNKGLA
+202 NGTIQGNKGLA
-213 AVADRLPDEPL
+213 GVADRLPDEPL

-230 SVGSYGGTIRFLSNA
+230 SIGTYGGTINFLSNA

-260 LVRFADDLSTI
+260 LVRFADDLATI

-277 DYEWNDDFT
+277 SYEWNDDFT
-286 TLTFMLRKGHKW
+286 QLTFTLRKGHKW

-307 DVEFWY
+307 DIEFWY
-313 EDLMMNTNIREKPYP
+313 EDLMMNTNIREKPYG

-337 TVDVVDDTTVRFNL
+337 SVDVLDDVTARFNL
-351 PSPFPGL
+351 PSPMPGV
-358 LATLAWSYNQAFM
+358 LATLATSYNQAFM

-418 MLRNPDLVAGL
+418 MLRNPDLVSGL

-446 TEGRVYAANPYF
+446 TEGRIYAANPYF
-458 HQVDTAGNQLPYIDY
+458 FQVDTAGNQLPYIDY

-514 SGGYSLQI
+514 KGGYSIQI

-534 VTHPDMEKRKVY
+534 VTHPDMEKRSVY
-546 SDIRF
+546 GDIRF
-551 RQAMSIALDRNEIN
+551 RQAMSMAMNRAEIN

-574 VEQFVGIS
+574 VEQYTGIS
-582 PAPDFVPDAIKMHM
+582 PAPDFISDEMKNYM
-596 TQYDPDG
+596 TQYDPAA
-603 ANALLDEVG
+603 ANALLDEIG
-612 LKDVDGDGFR
+612 LADTDGDGFR
-622 ELPNGAAFAMNID
+622 ELPSGAPFVMSID

-647 LVARMWND
+647 LVARHWNE

-685 KGQPLAIIAGNPE
+685 KGHPLAIVAGNPE
-698 TFKAPFGN
+698 NFKAPFGN
-706 YFNHTQGMLWA
+706 YFSHTQGMLWA
-717 AYIDSNGSDGVEPP
+717 AYIDSEGSDGVKPP
-731 QWVYDLSDGIDKFQS
+731 QWVYDLSDAIDAFQS
-746 YELGTAESNEWGEK
+746 YALGTPESNEWGEK
-760 ITTMLTEQTLLIGTV
+760 MTTMITEQSLLLGTV

-788 NFTQFKTT
+788 NFAQFKTTSYEYYRTYPYLPTQWYLDE

>member
-1 IDPNN
+1 M
-6 IELPKESHTY
+6 
-16 EELLDDH
+16 
-23 PFLKEIARKFL
+23 F
-34 NKDLYKEVRY
+34 
-44 KDLRDQDKKNLIAVY
+44 KK
-59 LGMCAE
+59 
-65 VDHNIGRILASL
+65 IL
-77 EKNKLDKNTLIVFT
+77 
-91 SDHGELLGEN
+91 
-101 RMWGKLGWWDSAYR
+101 
-115 IPLIVYNPG
+115 
-124 EKNYEVNDFT
+124 
-134 ESVDLAL
+134 LAL
-141 VFSAGTVL
+141 VFSASTVL
-149 WSVTSYADGHCEGS
+149 WSASSFAGGHCTGS
-163 TMSDGHTG
+163 TMNDGLQG

-182 YQSAAGCK
+182 FESAAGCK
-190 MMFSEN
+190 MQFSEN
-196 PNIVSI
+196 PNITSI
-202 NDTIQGNKGLA
+202 NATIQGNKGLA

-230 SVGSYGGTIRFLSNA
+230 SIGSYGGTIKFLSNA

-337 TVDVVDDTTVRFNL
+337 TVDVIDDTTVRFNL

-534 VTHPDMEKRKVY
+534 VTHPDLEKRKVY

-582 PAPDFVPDAIKMHM
+582 PAPDFVPEEIKMHM

-622 ELPNGAAFAMNID
+622 ELPNGAPFAMNID

-685 KGQPLAIIAGNPE
+685 KGQPLAIVAGNPE

-717 AYIDSNGSDGVEPP
+717 AYIDSSGTDGVEPP

-746 YELGTAESNEWGEK
+746 YELGTAESNEWGKK

-788 NFTQFKTT
+788 NFTQFKTTSYEYYRTYPYLATQWWLDE